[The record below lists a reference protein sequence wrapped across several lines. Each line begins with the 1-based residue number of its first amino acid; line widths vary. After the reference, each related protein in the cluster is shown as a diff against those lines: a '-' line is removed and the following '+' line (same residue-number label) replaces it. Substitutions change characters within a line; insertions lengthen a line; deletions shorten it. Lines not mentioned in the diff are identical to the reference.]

1 MTQLETE
8 IEKVNRICRRRL
20 RPGLQYEGLITGHL
34 NKEVFFEKEGQ
45 LSDTHD
51 TLEFMARWVGK
62 YADQTRRIAP
72 MLKGKNLGQTVDN
85 IYRFLYDHFQY
96 NLDAQLQ
103 NLYAPSAAWHYRK
116 TGFDCK
122 SFSILASCIL
132 TNLSIDHA
140 FRMVSLPDT
149 DFVRYGAIPDFSHV
163 YVVVPDNSRYY
174 VIDATRH
181 ENKEVGFIRKHDRP
195 MKVLKH
201 RGLAAPVQLMGL
213 GSEVKPHLMGLGTPL
228 TVVPE
233 RPSPR
238 LMGLGCACSGQPLST
253 NGLGSPAVRKLA
265 IANFHLYLN
274 ELEKRG
280 VPRSVTSAITDE
292 VRAAIARG
300 IDPDMAEVIARATAR
315 RYGLNGV
322 TPNNVGTMGTAAVGA
337 ANGEPQS
344 IAYLAQN
351 LIPKNLIASTFGAVF
366 ANGFNLSCWGASLTP
381 QKAGDYMKTYH
392 VPYFSYLTTKI
403 QEATTGAELEKWM
416 NMMIRD
422 VYQLYAFY
430 TIYKPKDAD
439 WSSCAKKG
447 IAEYVKF
454 MTALKGKVDTMVSD
468 MQAKGATVKTERFQP
483 LKFTFPTSM
492 TGASSDKVEMKGG
505 RPESYVDHPVLGL
518 ATATLCSFSQ
528 PQGGQNAVQNPNGT
542 TTVTHA
548 NGTQVTYDQN
558 GEVVGTTPAASPEK
572 KGVGVG
578 AIASVGAIAFFLIK
592 ILA

>member
-1 MTQLETE
+1 MTQLEAE
-8 IEKVNRICRRRL
+8 IEKVNRVCRRRL
-20 RPGLQYEGLITGHL
+20 KAGLQYEGLITGHL
-34 NKEVFFEKEGQ
+34 NKEVFFEKENEF
-45 LSDTHD
+45 SDTHD
-51 TLEFMARWVGK
+51 TLEFMARWVDR
-62 YADQTRRIAP
+62 YAYQMKKVAP

-103 NLYAPSAAWHYRK
+103 NLYAPSAAWHHRK

-149 DFVRYGAIPDFSHV
+149 DYVRYGAIPDFSHV
-163 YVVVPDNSRYY
+163 YVVVPENDKYY

-181 ENKEVGFIRKHDRP
+181 QNAEVGFIRKQDRP

-201 RGLAAPVQLMGL
+201 RGLAAPVN
-213 GSEVKPHLMGLGTPL
+213 LMGLGTPAQPQL
-228 TVVPE
+228 LGLGNPSDIVVG
-233 RPSPR
+233 RPAPR
-238 LMGLGCACSGQPLST
+238 MIGLGCACNGQPLSA
-253 NGLGSPAVRKLA
+253 NGLGNPAVRKLA
-265 IANFHLYLN
+265 IANFHQYLN
-274 ELEKRG
+274 ELERRG

-292 VRAAIARG
+292 VRAAMARG

-315 RYGLNGV
+315 RYGLSGI
-322 TPNNVGTMGTAAVGA
+322 TPENAGTMATAATGA
-337 ANGEPQS
+337 AAGEPAS

-351 LIPKNLIASTFGAVF
+351 LIPKNLIANTFGAVF

-403 QEATTGAELEKWM
+403 QEATTGQELEKWM
-416 NMMIRD
+416 NMMIKD
-422 VYQLYAFY
+422 VYGLYAFY

-439 WSSCAKKG
+439 WSSCARKG

-454 MTALKGKVDTMVSD
+454 MTALKSKVDTMVSE

-483 LKFTFPTSM
+483 LKFTFPRSM
-492 TGASSDKVEMKGG
+492 TGASNDKVEMQGG

-518 ATATLCSFSQ
+518 ATATLNSFSQ
-528 PQGGQNAVQNPNGT
+528 PQAAPGAVQNPNGT
-542 TTVTHA
+542 TTVTQPD
-548 NGTQVTYDQN
+548 GSQVTYGPS
-558 GEVVGTTPAASPEK
+558 GEVVGSTTPTPEK
-572 KGVGVG
+572 KGPSFG
-578 AIASVGAIAFFLIK
+578 AIASVGTIAVLLFK